1 MKRAVR
7 TLVIQEVLV
16 RRFTKMVYKR
26 GRNGYGYA
34 GGWRNRKKNYTGLQ
48 FGTQR
53 GRRPFS
59 YFKGIGG
66 NKGGAV
72 ARAVKKEFDKRVEWK
87 HHVVNLP
94 NALCS
99 AVGVATDL
107 SAVPQGQTDV
117 TRIGDA
123 LRATSISMK
132 WGVEAN
138 PAGATAVPV
147 RIIVFTWIP
156 NTTPTLASILNTTG
170 GLETLAPYNT
180 DNAELF
186 KILFDKSIVV
196 AANAGS
202 TRHLTTQF
210 NNRIVIPQHL
220 RNIKFVAA
228 GTTGSNK
235 IWHLR
240 LSNVAAN
247 QPNLDAVMR
256 LNYSDS

>member
-1 MKRAVR
+1 MP
-7 TLVIQEVLV
+7 
-16 RRFTKMVYKR
+16 YKR

-59 YFKGIGG
+59 YFKGIGRG
-66 NKGGAV
+66 RGGAV

-87 HHVVNLP
+87 HHIVNLP

-99 AVGVATDL
+99 QAGITTDL
-107 SAVPQGQTDV
+107 SAVPQNQTD
-117 TRIGDA
+117 TGRIGDA

-156 NTTPTLASILNTTG
+156 NTTPTMADILLTTG

-180 DNAELF
+180 DNAELY
-186 KILFDKSIVV
+186 KIHYDRAV
-196 AANAGS
+196 AVGANAGS
-202 TRHLTTQF
+202 SNHFTNQM
-210 NNRIVIPQHL
+210 NVKIVIPVHL
-220 RNIKFVAA
+220 RNIKYVAA

-235 IWHLR
+235 LWHLR
-240 LSNVAAN
+240 LSSVSAN
-247 QPNLDAVMR
+247 QPNMDAVIR